1 MPYSMTGIGRS
12 EKLDTEHHIQVDLKS
27 VNNRYNDIIIKM
39 PWQLKPFEDS
49 IRKIIKSRLKRGRIE
64 VYIKVERAT
73 GSKTNIQLDM
83 ELAKA
88 YYNSLIQIGDEFNLA
103 TDKALE
109 LIARF
114 PDVVKQIEE
123 EEKEE
128 ILFEKVKNVLL
139 EAVEKLMEMRKIEGE
154 ELKNDIVKRSGLIM
168 DMTDKI
174 EEHVPK
180 IVEEHKQKLQVRIK
194 ELLDGIV
201 PLDENKFANEV
212 AYFADKT
219 NITEEIVRMKS
230 HLNQLD
236 DILNASGG
244 IGRKLDFLI
253 QEMNREANTI
263 GSKVSDIDVTNYVI
277 EMKSEIEKIREQIQN
292 LE

>member
-1 MPYSMTGIGRS
+1 MTGFGRS